1 MHHANAIKNGVLTVV
16 SVVGGGVLT
25 LLGGWDRML
34 QALVVCMAVDF
45 ATGVAA
51 AALGRSDKSRSG
63 RISSRAALTGLVKKG
78 FELLVILVAAQLEAA
93 TGVGYI
99 RNAAICFFVGTEGI
113 SILEN
118 GGQLGVPLP
127 NAMRRW
133 FEALRERGD
142 TAGDVPW
149 EVDE

>member
-1 MHHANAIKNGVLTVV
+1 MNHATITKTGAAAVL
-16 SVVGGGVLT
+16 SVVGGALASA
-25 LLGGWDRML
+25 LGGWDVML
-34 QALVVCMAVDF
+34 RALVVCMAVDF
-45 ATGVAA
+45 VTGVAA
-51 AALGRSDKSRSG
+51 APLGRSDKSRSG